1 MRRKRWRMIQWTV
14 TATDLPISP
23 EEVRKHLKLLPDD
36 DEDLVELIRAA
47 REYCENYTGQSYGI
61 EMVEVDVDEGKVI
74 DLPRLP
80 VRSIIEVTSNGETV
94 EPFSVDPAFGVVV
107 LPGAKTN
114 IHIKYSSGAALP
126 MTVRQA
132 MLMLIAHWHSNREA
146 VVVGAI
152 ASVEPSIGVKEL
164 LNQNKGWWF

>member
-1 MRRKRWRMIQWTV
+1 MIRWTV
-14 TATDLPISP
+14 TAEDLPIRP

-47 REYCENYTGQSYGI
+47 REYCENYTGQSYGV
-61 EMVEVDVDEGKVI
+61 ETVEVEVDEGAVI

-80 VRSIIEVTSNGETV
+80 VRTILEVTSNGDEV
-94 EPFSVDPAFGVVV
+94 GYSVDSAFGVVV
-107 LPGAKTN
+107 LPAVMKN

-152 ASVEPSIGVKEL
+152 ATVEPSIGVKEL